1 MLIHDSLNGCA
12 ARKSKTEH
20 SIRTNQEMSL
30 SQDVVGLSNRW
41 IAIDRDSGQSSVSFA
56 LGSACERLLA
66 FLLLVLASPILLI
79 AVLLVRL
86 TSHGPAIYSQ
96 ARVGRGGRAF
106 ILYKLRT
113 MRHRCELQSGPRWS
127 VPGDPRVTPVGRFL
141 RRTHL
146 DELPQLW
153 NICRGDMRLVGPRPE
168 RPEFVVV
175 LERQLPLY
183 NLRLHVTPGLTG
195 LAQVQLPPDT
205 DLGSV
210 RRKLACDVYY
220 VRCANW
226 WLDMRI
232 LAATALKIVGLPP
245 SLRRVLFRLPGGP
258 TVENAFEDLEQ
269 HIPLAPALNSA
280 G

>member
-1 MLIHDSLNGCA
+1 MLTHDSLNGCA
-12 ARKSKTEH
+12 ARKSRTEH
-20 SIRTNQEMSL
+20 PFTNQDMSV
-30 SQDVVGLSNRW
+30 SQDAAESSISW
-41 IAIDRDSGQSSVSFA
+41 IAVDGDTGHSSISIGVASV
-56 LGSACERLLA
+56 CERSLA
-66 FLLLVLASPILLI
+66 FLLLVLTSPILLI
-79 AVLLVRL
+79 AVLLIRL
-86 TSHGPAIYSQ
+86 TSHGPAIYRQ

-175 LERQLPLY
+175 LKRQLPLY

-232 LAATALKIVGLPP
+232 LAATALKILGLPP
-245 SLRRVLFRLPGGP
+245 SCRRVLFRLPGGP

-269 HIPLAPALNSA
+269 SIPLAPALNSA